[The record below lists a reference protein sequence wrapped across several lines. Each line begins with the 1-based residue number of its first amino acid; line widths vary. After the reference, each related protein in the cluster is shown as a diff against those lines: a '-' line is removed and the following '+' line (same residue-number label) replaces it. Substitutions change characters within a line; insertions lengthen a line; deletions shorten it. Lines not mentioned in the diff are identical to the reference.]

1 MGPVLEAVDPIMEPE
16 LYAGLNL
23 QLTYQP
29 TKNLVIAEAAVMCAT
44 ARVGAQLSERLR
56 AAVATDHL
64 RVERLSQRDLA
75 GVGAG

>member
-1 MGPVLEAVDPIMEPE
+1 MSQG
-16 LYAGLNL
+16 AGGHVN
-23 QLTYQP
+23 
-29 TKNLVIAEAAVMCAT
+29 
-44 ARVGAQLSERLR
+44 AREFVAAQLSERLR